1 MATTEREGIRGKNA
15 QREERQRK
23 GWGRVEEEKIGA
35 ARDTRNSPTARIGKA
50 IIVATVWTV
59 RDAGRGGEAGGARG
73 LLPLAVEMLLVAVLP
88 ASDAHRAAHM
98 EPLPS
103 SGVTRTWRGSCC
115 GDALRNAGELERTIA
130 VTVV

>member
-1 MATTEREGIRGKNA
+1 M
-15 QREERQRK
+15 
-23 GWGRVEEEKIGA
+23 GRVDEGKIGA
-35 ARDTRNSPTARIGKA
+35 EHHARDTRNSPTAWIGKA